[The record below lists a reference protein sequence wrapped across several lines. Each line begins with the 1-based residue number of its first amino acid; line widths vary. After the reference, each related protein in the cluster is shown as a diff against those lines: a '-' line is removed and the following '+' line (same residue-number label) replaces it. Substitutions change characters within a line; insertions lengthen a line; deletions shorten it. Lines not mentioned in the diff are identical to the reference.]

1 MEAILRSGPFR
12 GLVEGTSE
20 GDQRRVRS
28 TDGGAAVG
36 SRMSSRSPLPPHN
49 PDGGADGNGL
59 GSLSSG
65 TPMSRSPLAAGL
77 LVAVVLAACAPG
89 TAPDEDAVRIQVAV
103 VGEPR
108 TGNPWEAASLADPA
122 TRYVQPDPASL
133 YAFVG
138 PTYTLAPF
146 VAVGGDPPAAV
157 ADGDRWTVTVTL
169 DPAARWSD
177 GLLVT
182 ATDLAFTFQTVRRF
196 SLGGAFASMW
206 PRPRGGNEVGQGGSE
221 AAGVVAVEAVDPGTV
236 RIVFDARPDPGVW
249 PYGVGT
255 AAVFPAHYWEP
266 LVADVGD
273 AADLYALEGVGAP
286 TATGFT
292 LVGHDETT
300 WSLDATDSYWR
311 RGTRTLVYRTG
322 AVETTRRDGSTT
334 STGGDLGGL
343 IAAEIVEG
351 PLIDGI
357 DYHPYPTA
365 EAAVDAL
372 LAGGVEMILAPDG
385 VPRSEYRR
393 LLAASGVEV
402 TVNPRLGFR
411 YLGFDTTAFPTADA
425 SFRRALAC
433 RVDAAFLSVEVLG
446 GAVEPV
452 ETLVPAG
459 LAPWHDPDVEAIC
472 TGLTERERFERAVEI
487 LAGGGWTWAVR
498 PTWDEANRDVMPV
511 GSGLVGPD
519 GTAVASLALLAP
531 AWDVDPTRAVFAAHI
546 AEWAR
551 QLGIPVTVLP
561 VGLTEL
567 DSRISAGAGSGTPL
581 WVGGWQIPP
590 FPDHV
595 FGFFTPGDANLTGYS
610 NLDIDE
616 AAAEFTTAPS
626 LAAARDAVRRAES
639 ILARDLPYV
648 PLFTETIIEARRAV
662 VGVPFVHV
670 LDGIQRLDGTPTFL
684 TVQR

>member
-1 MEAILRSGPFR
+1 
-12 GLVEGTSE
+12 
-20 GDQRRVRS
+20 
-28 TDGGAAVG
+28 
-36 SRMSSRSPLPPHN
+36 MSW
-49 PDGGADGNGL
+49 
-59 GSLSSG
+59 
-65 TPMSRSPLAAGL
+65 SPLAAGL
-77 LVAVVLAACAPG
+77 LVAVALAACVPG
-89 TAPDEDAVRIQVAV
+89 TAPVEDAVRLQVAV
-103 VGEPR
+103 VGEPV
-108 TGNPWEAASLADPA
+108 TENPWEGASLTDPT
-122 TRYVQPDPASL
+122 TRYVQPDPVSL
-133 YAFVG
+133 YSLVG

-146 VAVGGDPPAAV
+146 VAGGGDPPAPV
-157 ADGDRWTVTVTL
+157 ADGDQWTVTVTL

-182 ATDLAFTFQTVRRF
+182 ATDVAFTFETVRRF
-196 SLGGAFASMW
+196 SLGGAYASMW
-206 PRPRGGNEVGQGGSE
+206 PRPGGGSGIAE
-221 AAGVVAVEAVDPGTV
+221 GGAGAAGVVAVEAVDPATV

-255 AAVFPAHYWEP
+255 AAIFPAHYWEP
-266 LVADVGD
+266 RVADLGD
-273 AADLYALEGVGAP
+273 AADLYALAGVGAP

-292 LVGHDETT
+292 LVGHDEAM
-300 WSLDATDSYWR
+300 WSVDATDSFWR
-311 RGTRTLVYRTG
+311 RGTRTLVYGTG
-322 AVETTRRDGSTT
+322 AVETTRKDGSTT
-334 STGGDLGGL
+334 STGGDLGGP
-343 IAAEIVEG
+343 IAAEIEEG
-351 PLIDGI
+351 PFVDGI
-357 DYHPYPTA
+357 DYRPYPTA

-372 LAGGVEMILAPDG
+372 LAGDVEMILASDG

-393 LLAASGVEV
+393 LLAASEIEV

-425 SFRRALAC
+425 SFRQALAC
-433 RVDAAFLSVEVLG
+433 RVDAAFLAVEVLG

-459 LAPWHDPDVEAIC
+459 LAPWHDPDVEAAC
-472 TGLTERERFERAVEI
+472 SGLTERERFERAVEI

-498 PTWDEANRDVMPV
+498 PAWDEANRDVMPV

-519 GTAVASLALLAP
+519 GTVVPSVSLLAP

-561 VGLTEL
+561 VGLVEL
-567 DSRISAGAGSGTPL
+567 DDRISAGAGSGTLL
-581 WVGGWQIPP
+581 WVGGWEIPP

-595 FGFFTPGDANLTGYS
+595 FRFFTAGDADFTGYS

-616 AAAEFTTAPS
+616 AAAEFTTAPN
-626 LAAARDAVRRAES
+626 LEAARHAVRRAES

-648 PLFTETIIEARRAV
+648 PLFTETIIEARRAA
-662 VGVPFVHV
+662 VGVPFLHV
-670 LDGIQRLDGTPTFL
+670 LDGIQRLDGTPTFV